1 MTASAPRIV
10 VLTGAD
16 PDLPPPDLAALEAEA
31 TISVAVPGEHARV
44 VATADVV
51 LVWDTTF
58 PDVDGVL
65 LGATGASWI
74 YVAAAGLD
82 AVLSPRVRHL
92 TATLTTA
99 AGIQD
104 EDIAEFVVAAA
115 LSRVKELDLA
125 AAQQG
130 DRLWREISV
139 RRLAGSTCL
148 VIGCGG
154 IGRAT
159 ARKLR
164 ALGVHVRGAGRNTR
178 RDDPDFERVVS
189 STEMT
194 SELGWADLVVVA
206 APLTA
211 RTAGIVDAAALAAM
225 KSDAHLVNVARGG
238 CVVEADLVDAVRRG
252 VIGAATLDV
261 TVEEPLS
268 RDSPLWTVPGIRV
281 NPHSSGNTPDLLDG
295 FRDRFVGDFD
305 RWKAGTLAGKSVA
318 DHVREIWGRLGES
331 NPRPSHYE

>member
-1 MTASAPRIV
+1 MTASAPLLV

-16 PDLPPPDLAALEAEA
+16 PDLPPPDLATLEAEA
-31 TISVAVPGEHARV
+31 AISVVAPGGHLDLVAR
-44 VATADVV
+44 ADVV

-65 LGATGASWI
+65 GDAAGASWI
-74 YVAAAGLD
+74 HVAAAGLD
-82 AVLSPRVRHL
+82 AVLSPRLRHL

-115 LSRVKELDLA
+115 LSHLKEFALA
-125 AAQQG
+125 AKQQ
-130 DRLWREISV
+130 DERLWKEIPV

-164 ALGVHVRGAGRNTR
+164 ALGVHVRGAGRTAR
-178 RDDPDFERVVS
+178 ADDPDFDRITS
-189 STEMT
+189 SAEMR
-194 SELGWADLVVVA
+194 SELQWADLVVVA
-206 APLTA
+206 APLTT

-252 VIGAATLDV
+252 VIGGATLDV
-261 TVEEPLS
+261 TVDEPLGP
-268 RDSPLWTVPGIRV
+268 DSPLWAVPGIRI
-281 NPHSSGNTPDLLDG
+281 NPHSSANTPDLLDA
-295 FRDRFVGDFD
+295 FRDRFVDDFH
-305 RWKAGTLAGKSVA
+305 RWRAGTLEGKSVA
-318 DHVREIWGRLGES
+318 DHVQEMWGRLGES

>member
-1 MTASAPRIV
+1 MTASAPLLV

-16 PDLPPPDLAALEAEA
+16 PDLPPPGLAALEAEA
-31 TISVAVPGEHARV
+31 AISVVAPGEHVNLVAR
-44 VATADVV
+44 ADVV

-65 LGATGASWI
+65 RDATGASWI
-74 YVAAAGLD
+74 HVAAAGLD
-82 AVLSPRVRHL
+82 AVLSPRLRHL

-115 LSRVKELDLA
+115 LSHVKEFDLA
-125 AAQQG
+125 VKQQ
-130 DRLWREISV
+130 DERLWKEISV

-164 ALGVHVRGAGRNTR
+164 ALGVHVRGAGRTAR
-178 RDDPDFERVVS
+178 ADDPDFDQITS
-189 STEMT
+189 SAEMT
-194 SELGWADLVVVA
+194 SELQWADLVVVA

-211 RTAGIVDAAALAAM
+211 RTAGIIDAAALAAM

-238 CVVEADLVDAVRRG
+238 CVVEADLVDAVQRG
-252 VIGAATLDV
+252 VIGGATLDV
-261 TVEEPLS
+261 TFEEPLGP
-268 RDSPLWTVPGIRV
+268 DSPLWAVPRIRI
-281 NPHSSGNTPDLLDG
+281 NPHSSANTPDLLDA
-295 FRDRFVGDFD
+295 FRDRFVDDFR
-305 RWKAGTLAGKSVA
+305 RWRTGTLTGKSVA
-318 DHVREIWGRLGES
+318 DHVQETWGRLGES

>member
-1 MTASAPRIV
+1 MTASPPRLV

-16 PDLPPPDLAALEAEA
+16 PDLPPPDLAALETEA
-31 TISVAVPGEHARV
+31 AISVVAPGEHCGL

-65 LGATGASWI
+65 RDVIGASWI
-74 YVAAAGLD
+74 HVAAAGLD
-82 AVLSPRVRHL
+82 AVLSPRLGHL

-115 LSRVKELDLA
+115 LSHVKEFDRA
-125 AAQQG
+125 ARQQD
-130 DRLWREISV
+130 DRLWLEIPV

-164 ALGVHVRGAGRNTR
+164 ALGVHVRGAGRTAR
-178 RDDPDFERVVS
+178 TDDPDFGRITS
-189 STEMT
+189 SADMT
-194 SELGWADLVVVA
+194 SELRWADLVVVA

-225 KSDAHLVNVARGG
+225 KSGAHLVNVARGG
-238 CVVEADLVDAVRRG
+238 CVVEADLVDAVQRG

-268 RDSPLWTVPGIRV
+268 PDSPLWAVPGIRI
-281 NPHSSGNTPDLLDG
+281 NPHSSGNTPEVLDA
-295 FRDRFVGDFD
+295 FRNRFVDDFD
-305 RWKAGTLAGKSVA
+305 RWRTGTLAGNSVA
-318 DHVREIWGRLGES
+318 DHVQEMWGRLGES

>member
-1 MTASAPRIV
+1 MTASAPHLV

-31 TISVAVPGEHARV
+31 AISVVAPGEHSNL

-58 PDVDGVL
+58 PAIDHVL
-65 LGATGASWI
+65 RDATGASWI
-74 YVAAAGLD
+74 HVAAAGLD
-82 AVLSPRVRHL
+82 AVLSPRLGHL
-92 TATLTTA
+92 TATVTTA

-115 LSRVKELDLA
+115 LSHVKEFDLA
-125 AAQQG
+125 ARQQDG
-130 DRLWREISV
+130 RLWKEISV

-148 VIGCGG
+148 VVGCGG

-164 ALGVHVRGAGRNTR
+164 ALGVHVRGAGRTAR
-178 RDDPDFERVVS
+178 TDDPDFDRITNS
-189 STEMT
+189 ADMT
-194 SELGWADLVVVA
+194 SELRWADLVVVA
-206 APLTA
+206 TPLTA
-211 RTAGIVDAAALAAM
+211 RTAGIVDASALASM

-238 CVVEADLVDAVRRG
+238 CVVEADLIDAVRRG

-261 TVEEPLS
+261 TVDEPLG
-268 RDSPLWTVPGIRV
+268 RDSPLWAVPGIRI
-281 NPHSSGNTPDLLDG
+281 NPHSSANTADLLDA
-295 FRDRFVGDFD
+295 FRNRFVDDFH
-305 RWKAGTLAGKSVA
+305 RWKTGTLAGTSVA
-318 DHVREIWGRLGES
+318 DHVEEIWGRLGES